1 MNWPE
6 ELVRNVQPQNFDE
19 IALEVF
25 RFQASFNPVYRDYL
39 SFLKIAP
46 SGVKE
51 VKNIPFLP
59 IEVFKK
65 HRVVTGDWQ
74 PQAVFTS
81 SGTTGQQ
88 TSSHYLF
95 SEKWYEGVFRKCL
108 QPYFPKM
115 EEYTV
120 FALMPSYLER
130 KGSSLVFMVE
140 RIIENSL
147 FKESGF
153 YLHNHADLYNAL
165 CECKRLNRKCL
176 LIGVTF
182 GLLDFTDLFQLDFPE
197 LIVMETGG
205 MKGRREEWTRAKVHS
220 QLKSAFGVSS
230 IWSEYGMTELMSQAY
245 APSEGFFEASPTL
258 KVLLREVQDPLSIHS
273 TPGFSGGIN
282 VIDLGNIHTCSFIA
296 TGDLGRLHAEGR
308 FEVLGRYDHADTRGC
323 NLMVV

>member
-65 HRVVTGDWQ
+65 HRVVAGEWQ

-95 SEKWYEGVFRKCL
+95 SEKWYEEVFRKCL

-165 CECKRLNRKCL
+165 RECNRLNRKCL

-182 GLLDFTDLFQLDFPE
+182 GLLDFTDSFQLDFPE

-220 QLKSAFGVSS
+220 QLKTAFGVSS
-230 IWSEYGMTELMSQAY
+230 VWSEYGMTELMSQAY
-245 APSEGFFEASPTL
+245 APSEGVFEASPTL
-258 KVLLREVQDPLSIHS
+258 KVLLREVQDPMSIH
-273 TPGFSGGIN
+273 TAPGFSGGIN

-296 TGDLGRLHAEGR
+296 TSDLGRLHEEGR